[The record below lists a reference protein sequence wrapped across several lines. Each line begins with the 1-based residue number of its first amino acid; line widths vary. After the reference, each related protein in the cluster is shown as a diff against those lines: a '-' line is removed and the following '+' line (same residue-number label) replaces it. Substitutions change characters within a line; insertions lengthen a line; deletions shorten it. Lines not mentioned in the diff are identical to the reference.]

1 MLLHPVCVFSLYF
14 SSIVTLLVNDPG
26 LCPPSQRQPCF
37 GSLTCTP
44 PPTSTSCWTG
54 RTWRWESWWR
64 RMMSCRSARPKTAD
78 CSSSS
83 PRTTVCRSWLASS
96 PQSRPLTWRRGAALS
111 ESSQW
116 WLTQM
121 MMKLNR
127 TLLITYLNDQTSGFF
142 KCLFLEM
149 HARWQLTIC
158 GHSVFSEFQ
167 SVFCR
172 HVSQNV
178 TETWRFDGDSW
189 KLHVFHACDFYYHFF
204 PKSQSKTFAHLWIN
218 RCQTG
223 KRTATHCSLHLQS
236 EKDLIILKWCRY
248 NDDELSLFQGH
259 IEELNDFISKCHLK
273 FQDET
278 NESVFGKIYLK
289 LEVLCTHDSVIG
301 WFISKVLLQWWRPNC
316 CRLQQDSFMWRS
328 TK

>member
-1 MLLHPVCVFSLYF
+1 
-14 SSIVTLLVNDPG
+14 
-26 LCPPSQRQPCF
+26 
-37 GSLTCTP
+37 
-44 PPTSTSCWTG
+44 
-54 RTWRWESWWR
+54 
-64 RMMSCRSARPKTAD
+64 
-78 CSSSS
+78 
-83 PRTTVCRSWLASS
+83 
-96 PQSRPLTWRRGAALS
+96 
-111 ESSQW
+111 
-116 WLTQM
+116 
-121 MMKLNR
+121 
-127 TLLITYLNDQTSGFF
+127 
-142 KCLFLEM
+142 M

-158 GHSVFSEFQ
+158 VHSVFSEFQ

-223 KRTATHCSLHLQS
+223 KRTPAHCSLHLQS
-236 EKDLIILKWCRY
+236 EKDLIVLKWCRY

-289 LEVLCTHDSVIG
+289 PEVLCTHDSVIG
-301 WFISKVLLQWWRPNC
+301 WFISEVLLRWWRPNC

-328 TK
+328 TKLQRYRELSSPPALRLLQLFQKSRLILQDIKEMWCQWNNNHHTVWMQTNKSSHSLWRLFSLHSASFLHWSASLCALLSHWSLKGPLLKVLPSSFLDNILLDKKQQQNNSNCIKCITCEILLC